1 MILIAFLINN
11 YPLFLIHNHRTN
23 NWREIPFFIF
33 VSVESKNILVKITL
47 EMIIIYMPTFVLQ
60 PFFEQIEMS
69 IKHIMS
75 VYIMKIREFLM
86 WYSYSSH
93 FFHCNICIFIN
104 ITIYEITNI
113 LRFAII
119 YTELAAMLLTMLEA
133 EDKGGKMGTTE
144 VVLAAEEIHE
154 KYLKIQAR
162 NSQGM

>member
-1 MILIAFLINN
+1 
-11 YPLFLIHNHRTN
+11 
-23 NWREIPFFIF
+23 
-33 VSVESKNILVKITL
+33 
-47 EMIIIYMPTFVLQ
+47 
-60 PFFEQIEMS
+60 
-69 IKHIMS
+69 
-75 VYIMKIREFLM
+75 M
-86 WYSYSSH
+86 WYSYSSN
-93 FFHCNICIFIN
+93 FFHCNICFFIN